1 LDFELNV
8 PIPGGTALPL
18 TISPG
23 QTLFVLGANGT
34 GKSGLMTQF
43 YGGHQQRARRISA
56 HRQTWMNSNAISLSP
71 EQKRNQ
77 EIGMVGNDAQP
88 TARWRDDFSTVR
100 PSIAI
105 YDLIDAE
112 NVRARD
118 IAGAVDGDD
127 MTLAKVLSSR
137 RAAIKIIN
145 ELLRLSNI
153 PVEISVKESD
163 QIIASKSGGAPYSIA
178 ELSDGER
185 SALLIAATVLTA
197 KPGTLILIDEPERHL
212 HRSIISPLLT
222 HLFARRPDCAFVIST
237 HDVNLPLDN
246 PTARTLLVR
255 GCALSGNAFVN
266 WDVDLVPPG
275 AAIDEDLK
283 RDILGARRKLLF
295 VEGEARSLDKPL
307 YTAVFKDVSVIT
319 RGSSRDVEHAVDGV
333 RGARDLHW
341 LHAFGI
347 VDNDGRS
354 QGDIDQLKGRGIYA
368 LSVFSV
374 ESVYYE
380 PEIQR
385 RVAERHAQVTGEQV
399 AALVAAARAAAMA
412 AIVPHVKRLSERAVE
427 KSVREEILRQ
437 LPGREQI
444 AAGEPVNFSVDVAS
458 VVAAESSRLQ
468 AFVEAGNLG
477 AIIAR
482 YPVRETPGLDE
493 IARKL
498 GFRNREQ
505 YEGAVRT
512 LLADDEEARAAVKGL
527 FGPLGLTSL
536 PRNSAARVG
545 RCALAVHEPGRLGV
559 DRRLAR
565 AGETLSFS
573 TGLDWFRALHCPHNP
588 KVVGSNPAPDLN
600 RSDYQRTNVRLR
612 VLVAWPCYGHVA
624 LQLAD
629 RIGENVVVTETR
641 VRIPL
646 GPPNC
651 CCWCFGLRV

>member
-1 LDFELNV
+1 MDFELNV

-137 RAAIKIIN
+137 RAPIKIIN

-185 SALLIAATVLTA
+185 SALLVAATVLTA

-385 RVAERHAQVTGEQV
+385 RVAERHGAGDRRAGCRLGRRRQSGRHGRDCPAREAPQRAGGREVGPRGDP
-399 AALVAAARAAAMA
+399 AAATG
-412 AIVPHVKRLSERAVE
+412 K
-427 KSVREEILRQ
+427 
-437 LPGREQI
+437 
-444 AAGEPVNFSVDVAS
+444 
-458 VVAAESSRLQ
+458 
-468 AFVEAGNLG
+468 G
-477 AIIAR
+477 A
-482 YPVRETPGLDE
+482 
-493 IARKL
+493 
-498 GFRNREQ
+498 
-505 YEGAVRT
+505 
-512 LLADDEEARAAVKGL
+512 
-527 FGPLGLTSL
+527 
-536 PRNSAARVG
+536 
-545 RCALAVHEPGRLGV
+545 
-559 DRRLAR
+559 DRRRR
-565 AGETLSFS
+565 AGELLRRR
-573 TGLDWFRALHCPHNP
+573 GQRCR
-588 KVVGSNPAPDLN
+588 GGEQPAASLR
-600 RSDYQRTNVRLR
+600 RSGQPRRDHRPIPRTRD
-612 VLVAWPCYGHVA
+612 AGA
-624 LQLAD
+624 
-629 RIGENVVVTETR
+629 G
-641 VRIPL
+641 
-646 GPPNC
+646 
-651 CCWCFGLRV
+651 